1 MTGGN
6 TCSRWQPL
14 ILVYEALLP
23 SSRHGIALKPPINNG
38 RRALD
43 RGARRPRRRFP
54 TKSVDSIVRTLC
66 TQAPKALNVSRTPCV
81 SGVCAGHEAGALT
94 LCELPRARLA
104 YRFNRA
110 SSSPRTFILPLLP
123 WIFESQRARESK
135 YMYMYKCVRVAR
147 DRSWNLISRCV
158 HIGGEWPRR
167 STLIIRSETR
177 NRI

>member
-66 TQAPKALNVSRTPCV
+66 TEAPKALNVSRTPCV

-110 SSSPRTFILPLLP
+110 SSSPRTFIPP
-123 WIFESQRARESK
+123 KATGHRFSPEFSKVKERE
-135 YMYMYKCVRVAR
+135 
-147 DRSWNLISRCV
+147 NQ
-158 HIGGEWPRR
+158 
-167 STLIIRSETR
+167 STCICINVYE
-177 NRI
+177 

>member
-66 TQAPKALNVSRTPCV
+66 TEAPKALNVS
-81 SGVCAGHEAGALT
+81 HT
-94 LCELPRARLA
+94 LCIRRVRRTRGRCVDALRVTSPIDLIAPPPRLVLLS
-104 YRFNRA
+104 YR
-110 SSSPRTFILPLLP
+110 PPLLP